1 LVAKHIKKDAGKIPH
16 MKDLVKKAGYGFTP
30 STKVINGQG
39 FQDLLKEYFPEEL
52 LTETQQ
58 HSVLAARHGTSEFPK
73 KMTDRDIKEFIEST
87 PGTKLIFI
95 DRSMVFP
102 KAYYTLPEHKS
113 RLTAL
118 DMVYRLQNKYP
129 PDKLDVNMDGYAN
142 MTDEEV
148 QAKRK
153 EILEQLEKVY
163 ARSKSSPRAKKT

>member
-1 LVAKHIKKDAGKIPH
+1 LVAAHIKKNKGKMPD
-16 MKDLVKKAGYGFTP
+16 MKDLVKEAGYGKTT
-30 STKVINGQG
+30 STDVVGGKG

-58 HSVLAARHGTSEFPK
+58 HSVLAARHGTSQFPK
-73 KMTDRDIKEFIEST
+73 EMKDKDIKIFIEST

-102 KAYYTLPEHKS
+102 TAYYTLPEHKS

-118 DMVYRLQNKYP
+118 DMVFRLQNKYP